1 MRETGKTFSEERV
14 AAAFSAFS
22 EFLSQSC
29 CRRCQVLE
37 MCLTRLRDDLQD
49 HDATASQDLLRELRR
64 TVPFPATHP
73 PDECGGRC
81 GPAQIFMA
89 YLAPGEDIP
98 LPKPKDH
105 AVDAK
110 QE

>member
-14 AAAFSAFS
+14 ATAFSAFS
-22 EFLSQSC
+22 EFLTQSC
-29 CRRCQVLE
+29 CRRCEVLE
-37 MCLTRLRDDLQD
+37 MCLKRLRDDLQD
-49 HDATASQDLLRELRR
+49 RDATTSKDLLHELRR

-73 PDECGGRC
+73 SEECGGRC
-81 GPAQIFMA
+81 GPAQILMA
-89 YLAPGEDIP
+89 YLTPGEAIP
-98 LPKPKDH
+98 LPKPKEH